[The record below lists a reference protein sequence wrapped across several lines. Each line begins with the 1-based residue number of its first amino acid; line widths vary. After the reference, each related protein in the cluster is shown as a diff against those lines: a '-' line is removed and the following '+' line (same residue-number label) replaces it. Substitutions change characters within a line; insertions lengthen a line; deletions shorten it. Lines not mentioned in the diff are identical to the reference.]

1 MENYGDIHLHQSDYP
16 NDPTNFEGKCR
27 YSALNHQPYDKYTPQ
42 PESPLGINR
51 CHVEYCHPGSWS
63 SKCGQVKEYSA
74 ANDNDSCNHGNRGGV
89 FGDEPVGNYD
99 NYIPEQHGGFVVQ
112 PSHSGQAQAQAV
124 AEVEMIKAQV
134 AMEEAIQGEQYW
146 TAYRI
151 LLWLFVLAVGF
162 ILLRRIARR

>member
-16 NDPTNFEGKCR
+16 NDPTDFEGTCR
-27 YSALNHQPYDKYTPQ
+27 YNALNYQPYDKYTPQ
-42 PESPLGINR
+42 PELPLGMNR

-63 SKCGQVKEYSA
+63 SRCGQVKEYSA

-99 NYIPEQHGGFVVQ
+99 NYIPENHGAHAVQ
-112 PSHSGQAQAQAV
+112 SNPEVPPEVIEAQVAQAQAEIE
-124 AEVEMIKAQV
+124 EV
-134 AMEEAIQGEQYW
+134 IQGEQYW
-146 TAYRI
+146 SAYRI

>member
-16 NDPTNFEGKCR
+16 NDPTAFEGTCR
-27 YSALNHQPYDKYTPQ
+27 YNALNYQPYDEYVAPQ
-42 PESPLGINR
+42 PEKPLGMNR

-63 SKCGQVKEYSA
+63 SRCGQVKEYSA
-74 ANDNDSCNHGNRGGV
+74 ANDTDSCNHGNKGGV

-99 NYIPEQHGGFVVQ
+99 NYIPEKHGGFVAQ
-112 PSHSGQAQAQAV
+112 PSHSDQAQAAEAEMVNAQIQADI
-124 AEVEMIKAQV
+124 E
-134 AMEEAIQGEQYW
+134 GEQYW